1 LWTNKNGIN
10 VKRCF
15 NILLVLACLLA
26 AGCSREEKKSAATT
40 PAAWNWSK
48 YPAVERMRLATMPCR
63 VLPKTSLNINA
74 PYSGLLRLYVDRP
87 NVNLKAGVVWAE
99 FEPTMLQAESNA
111 LAEARAKIDER
122 ERLLLELDLPNKK
135 IELARKIDEL
145 QKQVKLMT
153 LFATNPA
160 IAPQGLAL
168 TGVKDKSLKPEAL
181 ARGEEELRIAQ
192 QTYQYLCQT
201 NLQMLGIDFQSQRSD
216 LQRRQLDFDRQQ
228 TQARLKMP
236 FDGQLNPSLQLA
248 EGVNEYPVNNGQ
260 ELAIARDL
268 STILLRIPLA
278 DIAWSTLPTERLS
291 AIVRLPNG
299 TRLEAPFAYKKLE
312 RVQTREDVVYYF
324 QFTAERSAAAA
335 QLVGTEVSCELWL
348 GLVQPAHVVPKLT
361 LVLHQPS
368 AFASRRWNE
377 GLSQLAPGASLLVEG
392 QTDIAVILGKEQQ
405 KENPTPAKR
414 KYGPGDANSAFAR
427 RH

>member
-1 LWTNKNGIN
+1 
-10 VKRCF
+10 VKSCF
-15 NILLVLACLLA
+15 NILLGLACLLA
-26 AGCSREEKKSAATT
+26 AGCSQKSSKSTA
-40 PAAWNWSK
+40 PAKQAWSWSK
-48 YPAVERMRLATMPCR
+48 YPPVERMRLANMPCR

-87 NVNLKAGVVWAE
+87 NMNLKSGFIWAE

-122 ERLLLELDLPNKK
+122 EKLLLELDLPGKK

-160 IAPQGLAL
+160 IAPQGLTL

-181 ARGEEELRIAQ
+181 ARAEEELGLAQ
-192 QTYQYLCQT
+192 QTYEYLCQT
-201 NLQMLGIDFQSQRSD
+201 NLQMLGHDFQSQRSD

-248 EGVNEYPVNNGQ
+248 EGVTEYPVNGGQ
-260 ELAIARDL
+260 ELAVARDL
-268 STILLRIPLA
+268 SSILLRIPLS
-278 DIAWSTLPTERLS
+278 DSAWSTLPTDRLS

-312 RVQTREDVVYYF
+312 RFQMREDIVYYF
-324 QFTAERSAAAA
+324 QFTPERSAAAA

-377 GLSQLAPGASLLVEG
+377 GLAQLVPGASLLVEG
-392 QTDIAVILGKEQQ
+392 QTDIAVVLRNEHNEQ
-405 KENPTPAKR
+405 PAPAKR
-414 KYGPGDANSAFAR
+414 KNGPGNTNHAFAR